1 MKYAY
6 TCSPSVTGAAAIP
19 VEMVLQMRKRL
30 GFETIVTGYGLTE
43 THGIVTAN
51 AAKLY
56 TAKPASCGRI
66 VPTLEGRLED
76 EAGNV
81 LRSLNSKII
90 LNPRGEGGV
99 DAVLD
104 GDLATILAFPD
115 GAREKRER
123 PGAAAPRRFRC
134 GCGGWI

>member
-1 MKYAY
+1 MRRSAVYADK
-6 TCSPSVTGAAAIP
+6 VVKLEAALDEPAI
-19 VEMVLQMRKRL
+19 R
-30 GFETIVTGYGLTE
+30 
-43 THGIVTAN
+43 
-51 AAKLY
+51 
-56 TAKPASCGRI
+56 
-66 VPTLEGRLED
+66 D

-134 GCGGWI
+134 GCGGRI